1 MPSKPTST
9 RRPRGR
15 PSHVPTAALR
25 AKVASAAGAGMRH
38 EDIAVAL
45 GICRDTLAKHYEKE
59 LSVGANQRRLE
70 AYHGLYMKAKTGNA
84 AAVKLYLSME
94 PEPTAPP
101 LPEGA
106 PAPVP
111 SPAVTPP
118 APADAPT
125 GRAVRVGKK
134 EQQQIDAQTAAVG
147 SDWEDLLRKPATPP
161 TVQ

>member
-25 AKVASAAGAGMRH
+25 ARVASAAGAGMRH

-70 AYHGLYMKAKTGNA
+70 ALHGLFMKAKTGNA

-101 LPEGA
+101 LPVGA
-106 PAPVP
+106 AAPTPAPVSTQVAP
-111 SPAVTPP
+111 SDGPSE
-118 APADAPT
+118 
-125 GRAVRVGKK
+125 RAVRVGKK
-134 EQQQIDAQTAAVG
+134 EQQQLDAQTAGAG
-147 SDWEDLLRKPATPP
+147 TDWEELLRKPATPP